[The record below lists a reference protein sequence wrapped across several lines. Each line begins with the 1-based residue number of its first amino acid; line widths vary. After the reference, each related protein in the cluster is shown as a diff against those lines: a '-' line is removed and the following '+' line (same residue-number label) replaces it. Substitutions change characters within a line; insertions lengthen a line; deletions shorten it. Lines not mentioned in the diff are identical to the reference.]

1 MATIDTSGIDALYPI
16 AGVDND
22 SQGFRDNFAAIKTA
36 LESAVGL
43 DVAQT
48 LTNKTLTSPT
58 ITNPTVSGSLNIDT
72 AGNIVFEGA
81 TADSYETTLT
91 AADPTQDRT
100 ITLPDATG
108 TVALLA
114 DATSG
119 ALGYV
124 TGKGG
129 AVTQATS
136 KSTGVTLNKA
146 CGTITLNNSALADDT
161 VASFTLTN
169 SVIAATDV
177 VLASIKSGATA
188 GAYTVVVDE
197 VSAGSC
203 RFSLKNVSGAS
214 LSEALLV
221 NFIVIKSVAA

>member
-58 ITNPTVSGSLNIDT
+58 ITNPTVTVSLNIDT
-72 AGNIVFEGA
+72 AGKIVFEGA
-81 TADSYETTLT
+81 TANSFDTQLT
-91 AADPTQDRT
+91 VADPTAART
-100 ITLPDATG
+100 ITLPDDSG

-114 DATSG
+114 DPVSG
-119 ALGYV
+119 ALSG
-124 TGKGG
+124 GKAG
-129 AVTQATS
+129 TILQATS
-136 KSTGVTLNKA
+136 KSTGVILNKA
-146 CGTITLNNSALADDT
+146 CGTITLHNSALADDT

-177 VLASIKSGATA
+177 VLASISNGATA
-188 GAYTVVVDE
+188 GAYTLVVDE
-197 VSAGSC
+197 VDAGTC
-203 RFSLKNVSGAS
+203 RFSLKNVSGSS
-214 LSEALLV
+214 LSETV
-221 NFIVIKSVAA
+221 KINFIVIKSA

>member
-36 LESAVGL
+36 LESAVGI
-43 DVAQT
+43 DTVQT
-48 LTNKTLTSPT
+48 VTNKTLTSPT
-58 ITNPTVSGSLNIDT
+58 ITNPTVSGSLNLDT

-81 TADSYETTLT
+81 TADAYETTLM
-91 AADPTQDRT
+91 AADPTGDRT

-136 KSTGVTLNKA
+136 KSTGVTLNKT
-146 CGTITLNNSALADDT
+146 CGTITLNNSALADAT

-188 GAYTVVVDE
+188 GAYTLLVDE
-197 VSAGSC
+197 VSAGSA
-203 RFSLKNVSGAS
+203 RFSLKNISGGS
-214 LSEALLV
+214 LSEALLI
-221 NFIVIKSVAA
+221 NFVVIKSVAA